1 MFENIGQKIKKMAKV
16 FCWIGII
23 GSVVL
28 AISYF
33 VMSKNNGDFVLTG
46 LIVLFVGCLVSWAS
60 NLALYGFGELI
71 DRIISID
78 NKLGKKG
85 SRIKDIVLSDSS
97 VSNKSEKQ
105 LEEESGKPCQLCG
118 IRTDKLVEAYISD
131 HKGARKI
138 YVCEECAQA
147 NKKIKRMDGYSP
159 TNDISAET
167 GDQSQSVK
175 KAKPREHL
183 LKETENGRKDRLA
196 ALANAKKEGPP
207 FLEKLFLDDIETEKT
222 IKKIYELWS
231 SYEFN
236 ITYPEIDACLIDLK
250 EKEKKTGPSSSITK
264 AVKEELKT
272 AFSGGEIGLINS

>member
-1 MFENIGQKIKKMAKV
+1 MFDNIGEKLKKMAKV

-33 VMSKNNGDFVLTG
+33 VMSKNNDGFVLTG

-97 VSNKSEKQ
+97 KSNKSEKQ

-131 HKGARKI
+131 HNGARKI

-147 NKKIKRMDGYSP
+147 NKKIKRMDGHSP
-159 TNDISAET
+159 TNDNSAE
-167 GDQSQSVK
+167 QSVK
-175 KAKPREHL
+175 NTKPRDHL
-183 LKETENGRKDRLA
+183 LKETENGRKDRLN

-250 EKEKKTGPSSSITK
+250 EKEKKTGPSSPITK